1 MNLREFKSNL
11 PFLLLLI
18 TALVNLT
25 VPCRSQ
31 SSVLNKLTLHDKG
44 YKIENKIKLQVS
56 EKEYQRLFKNNGKHI
71 YLKTATAAIINDDS
85 VDIEELHTHGKT
97 TLYMTRKSLTFD
109 LDKKV
114 SFKHG
119 DDEESMKKFYAIS
132 LSMDRNYIRNRL
144 SFEMMDHLRLF
155 KLFYAFC
162 EIEINEKTNGIY
174 MIIERPQDW
183 ALKSKDSPLIIRR
196 GFNHEIDKIKT
207 REKEDNESIKRYRSI
222 YRNIYSTIS
231 KHKGEKLF
239 QELSQW
245 IDLEMYMK
253 WMAFNYFVRNGDYTD
268 EVYFY
273 IDTGDNRYKIIP
285 WDYDDIFA
293 RQPHEGMS
301 QKKVLMGDKYI
312 FSSED
317 ELDQKIAGDPYL
329 YEKYLEQFKIVLL
342 ELEPAL
348 LEKVF
353 SGTYA
358 ELYPYFSREDILQ
371 ISRFDTFKEASL
383 ESLEYDLDNTYTQLL
398 LSRAAYIQKLEEE

>member
-1 MNLREFKSNL
+1 MKLRGFNSNL
-11 PFLLLLI
+11 AFLSFLI
-18 TALVNLT
+18 TSLVNLYI
-25 VPCRSQ
+25 PCRAQ
-31 SSVLNKLTLHDKG
+31 SSEVNELALQDKG

-56 EKEYQRLFKNNGKHI
+56 EKEYQRLFKSKGKHI
-71 YLKTATAAIINDDS
+71 ILKTAAVIINDQS
-85 VDIEELHTHGKT
+85 VEVEELHTHGKT

-109 LDKKV
+109 LGKKV

-119 DDEESMKKFYAIS
+119 EDEESMKKFYAIS
-132 LSMDRNYIRNRL
+132 MSMDKNYIRNRL
-144 SFEMMDHLRLF
+144 SFEMMAHLRLF
-155 KLFYAFC
+155 ELFYTFC

-207 REKEDNESIKRYRSI
+207 GKKVDHESIKS
-222 YRNIYSTIS
+222 YRNIYREIYNAIS
-231 KHKGEKLF
+231 KHKGEKLYN
-239 QELSQW
+239 ELSQW
-245 IDLEMYMK
+245 IDLEMYMQ
-253 WMAFNYFVRNGDYTD
+253 WLAFNYFVRNGDYTD

-273 IDTGDNRYKIIP
+273 IDTKDNRYKIIP

-301 QKKVLMGDKYI
+301 QKKFLLGDKFV

-317 ELDQKIAGDPYL
+317 ELDQKIAEDPYL

-342 ELEPAL
+342 QLEPAL

-353 SGTYA
+353 TNTYA
-358 ELYPYFSREDILQ
+358 ELYPYFKREDILQ
-371 ISRFDTFKEASL
+371 ISRYDTFKGANL
-383 ESLEYDLDNTYTQLL
+383 ESLEYDLDNIYTQLL
-398 LSRAAYIQKLEEE
+398 LSRAAYIQKLEE

>member
-1 MNLREFKSNL
+1 MKLRGFNSNL
-11 PFLLLLI
+11 AFLSFLI
-18 TALVNLT
+18 TSLVNLYI
-25 VPCRSQ
+25 PCRAQ
-31 SSVLNKLTLHDKG
+31 SSEVNELALQDKG

-56 EKEYQRLFKNNGKHI
+56 EKEYQRLFKSKGKHI
-71 YLKTATAAIINDDS
+71 ILKTAAVIINDQS
-85 VDIEELHTHGKT
+85 VEVEELHTHGKT

-109 LDKKV
+109 LGKKV

-119 DDEESMKKFYAIS
+119 EDEESMKKFYAIS
-132 LSMDRNYIRNRL
+132 MSMDKNYIRNRL

-155 KLFYAFC
+155 ELFYTFC

-207 REKEDNESIKRYRSI
+207 GKKVDHESIKS
-222 YRNIYSTIS
+222 YRNIYREIYNAIS
-231 KHKGEKLF
+231 KHKGEKLYN
-239 QELSQW
+239 ELSQW
-245 IDLEMYMK
+245 IDLEMYMQ
-253 WMAFNYFVRNGDYTD
+253 WLAFNYFVRNGDYTD

-273 IDTGDNRYKIIP
+273 IDTKDNRYKIIP

-301 QKKVLMGDKYI
+301 QKKFLLGDKFV

-317 ELDQKIAGDPYL
+317 ELDQKIAEDPYL

-342 ELEPAL
+342 QLEPAL

-353 SGTYA
+353 TNTYA
-358 ELYPYFSREDILQ
+358 ELYPYFKREDILQ
-371 ISRFDTFKEASL
+371 ISRYDTFKGANL
-383 ESLEYDLDNTYTQLL
+383 ESLEYDLDNIYTQLL
-398 LSRAAYIQKLEEE
+398 LSRAAYIQKLEE